1 MKELKTVPMKT
12 AKVLLGRAPVD
23 AERKHALEAY
33 GNAVKLMQEG
43 KFDKARAA
51 FDKLIADAPV
61 DLRER
66 ARLHR
71 QACDRQMQ
79 QHGRSFA
86 SQEEQ
91 YDYAISLLNHGNY
104 EDAREQLDVILKKN
118 RQADYAHYGM
128 AVLHSMTG
136 QTELSLE
143 SLGEA
148 IRLNGQNRIQARGDS
163 DFHDILDDPRFTEL
177 LYPEVM

>member
-1 MKELKTVPMKT
+1 
-12 AKVLLGRAPVD
+12 
-23 AERKHALEAY
+23 
-33 GNAVKLMQEG
+33 
-43 KFDKARAA
+43 
-51 FDKLIADAPV
+51 
-61 DLRER
+61 
-66 ARLHR
+66 
-71 QACDRQMQ
+71 
-79 QHGRSFA
+79 
-86 SQEEQ
+86 
-91 YDYAISLLNHGNY
+91 
-104 EDAREQLDVILKKN
+104 
-118 RQADYAHYGM
+118 M